1 MREGLPGDES
11 LGDRDK
17 RILHGQRALG
27 DLEGDVVVLG
37 PGEDVGVR
45 MGGDVDTEEDTATS
59 FSMDGRGTS
68 GPAFDCG
75 CVEF

>member
-1 MREGLPGDES
+1 MVM
-11 LGDRDK
+11 
-17 RILHGQRALG
+17 
-27 DLEGDVVVLG
+27 EGDVVVLG

-75 CVEF
+75 RVEFWLLPARPGGEGALEDMSG